1 MGSYL
6 LVLIFFF
13 WSDGEMNRIEVKFIK
28 NKMVYLMKKII
39 LNFFRKIIL
48 VIFL

>member
-1 MGSYL
+1 MGSYSSALIPL
-6 LVLIFFF
+6 L

-39 LNFFRKIIL
+39 LNFPRKIIP
-48 VIFL
+48 VILL